1 MNRTCTLPGLT
12 GRREAFDEIGMR
24 SRCRSRILDRA
35 GRNKADGVDGKTAL
49 LGIVL
54 AYEVCGQLV
63 DHATLRANGWD
74 HPIYHS
80 IATALAA
87 GRILGL
93 SRAQL
98 ANAIGLA
105 VVAKICLRETRTGHL
120 SNWKGFAG
128 PNGSRSGLYAA
139 LLAQEGI
146 AGPPHP
152 CEGKAGFMKQLNTR
166 FALAVMGGGQV
177 PFRVEGTFFK
187 YIPVRYELQL
197 PILVAIEIRG
207 RFNFSQAVSIRVHV
221 EKKNALDRAQ
231 HPEPW
236 NPPIRATADHSGPYL
251 IGAALVDG
259 GISDKAFKPERYR
272 APEILELIQKIS
284 MVEDPQYTA
293 EFPRSFNCRFEV
305 RLKSGEL
312 ITIHRT
318 NPTGHPA
325 NPMSDQ
331 ELEAKF
337 LKLVDYLIP
346 QAQSKKILHTLWNL
360 ERMNNIGG
368 LFPLMLVAD

>member
-1 MNRTCTLPGLT
+1 
-12 GRREAFDEIGMR
+12 
-24 SRCRSRILDRA
+24 
-35 GRNKADGVDGKTAL
+35 
-49 LGIVL
+49 
-54 AYEVCGQLV
+54 
-63 DHATLRANGWD
+63 
-74 HPIYHS
+74 
-80 IATALAA
+80 
-87 GRILGL
+87 
-93 SRAQL
+93 
-98 ANAIGLA
+98 
-105 VVAKICLRETRTGHL
+105 
-120 SNWKGFAG
+120 
-128 PNGSRSGLYAA
+128 
-139 LLAQEGI
+139 
-146 AGPPHP
+146 
-152 CEGKAGFMKQLNTR
+152 MKQLNSR
-166 FALAVMGGGQV
+166 FALAAMGGGQV
-177 PFRVEGTFFK
+177 PFRVERTFFK

-221 EKKNALDRAQ
+221 EKNNALDRAQ

-236 NPPIRATADHSGPYL
+236 NPTIRATADHSGPYL

-272 APEILELIQKIS
+272 APEIPDAMQKKS

-331 ELEAKF
+331 ELEAKY
-337 LKLVDYLIP
+337 LKQGDYLIP

-360 ERMNNIGG
+360 ERMNNIGE